1 MTGEV
6 QAFTEFMKRAND
18 SERATLRLAV
28 AKLRRGASQWLQVA
42 VRMLDHVPVRNGP
55 RARAAV
61 QARDYLSGDAPRTLR
76 PRLPADLHFFDGN
89 VEKEKSVNKKNTNK
103 DTNGKD

>member
-6 QAFTEFMKRAND
+6 QALTEFMKRAND
-18 SERATLRLAV
+18 SERATLRLEV
-28 AKLRRGASQWLQVA
+28 EKLRRWESEWLQVA
-42 VRMLDHVPVRNGP
+42 VQMLDHVPVRNGP

-61 QARDYLSGDAPRTLR
+61 QARDHLSDDAPRALR
-76 PRLPADLHFFDGN
+76 PRRPADLHFFNGK
-89 VEKEKSVNKKNTNK
+89 VEKEKSVNKNTNK